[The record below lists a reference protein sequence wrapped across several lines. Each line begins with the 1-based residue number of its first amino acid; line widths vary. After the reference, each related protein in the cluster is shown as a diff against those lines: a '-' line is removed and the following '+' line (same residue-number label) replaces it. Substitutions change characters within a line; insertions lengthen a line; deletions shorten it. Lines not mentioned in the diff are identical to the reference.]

1 MKTVITLFILTLL
14 VHPLV
19 IADGLSLPEVCT
31 QQCVSDFGEVV
42 GTAPSGVTAYSN
54 CNNQCVNPEANFVE
68 GIFTGIKWQCVE
80 YARRWLLLNE
90 KVVYGDVDIAADI
103 WNLQTVHTPAKDQQY
118 TFSSIVNGSTN
129 ANLQRGDLLIYASA
143 FLGTGHV
150 AVVLSV
156 DEKQQKIVVGEQ
168 NYTNK
173 IWQQE
178 SAREISYILNDER
191 LWLLDSYLIG
201 WKRVIK

>member
-1 MKTVITLFILTLL
+1 MKTSIILLILTLI
-14 VHPLV
+14 VNQFAVAYSP
-19 IADGLSLPEVCT
+19 SLPEACT
-31 QQCVSDFGEVV
+31 LQCVSDFGKVV
-42 GTAPSGVTAYSN
+42 GIAPSGVTAYSN

-103 WNLQTVHTPAKDQQY
+103 WNLQSVHTPDKSQQF
-118 TFSSIVNGSTN
+118 TFTSILNGSAS
-129 ANLQRGDLLIYASA
+129 ANLQRGDLLIYAAA

-156 DEKQQKIVVGEQ
+156 DDKNQKIVVGEQ

-173 IWQQE
+173 TWQQE
-178 SAREISYILNDER
+178 SAREISYLLNDER

>member
-1 MKTVITLFILTLL
+1 MKKIIGLLLFTLAIYQ
-14 VHPLV
+14 VAG
-19 IADGLSLPEVCT
+19 ADNQSLPAACT
-31 QQCVSDFGEVV
+31 QACISSFGEEV
-42 GTAPSGVTAYSN
+42 GVSPSGVAAFSN
-54 CNNQCVNPEANFVE
+54 CNSQCVHPEPNFVE
-68 GIFTGIKWQCVE
+68 GVFTGIKWQCVE

-103 WNLQTVHTPAKDQQY
+103 WALQRVHTPDKEKTYA
-118 TFSSIVNGSTN
+118 FSSILNGSPN
-129 ANLQRGDLLIYASA
+129 ADLQRGDLLIYASA

-156 DEKQQKIVVGEQ
+156 NEKEKKIIVGEQ
-168 NYTNK
+168 NYTNQ

-178 SAREISYILNDER
+178 SAREIEYVIKDQQ

-201 WKRVIK
+201 WKRIIR

>member
-1 MKTVITLFILTLL
+1 MKKIISFLLITLSVNQFAT
-14 VHPLV
+14 
-19 IADGLSLPEVCT
+19 ADQQSLPEACT
-31 QQCVSDFGEVV
+31 QQCVADFGEVV
-42 GTAPSGVTAYSN
+42 GIAPSGVTAYSN
-54 CNNQCVNPEANFVE
+54 CNNHCINPEANFVD
-68 GIFTGIKWQCVE
+68 GVFTGIKWQCVE

-103 WNLQTVHTPAKDQQY
+103 WNLQSVHVPGKDKQY
-118 TFSSIVNGSTN
+118 NFRSILNGSTDV
-129 ANLQRGDLLIYASA
+129 NLQRGDLLIYAAA

-156 DEKQQKIVVGEQ
+156 DEKEQKIVVGEQ

-173 IWQQE
+173 IWQE
-178 SAREISYILNDER
+178 KNAREISYILNDHR
-191 LWLLDSYLIG
+191 LWLLDAYLIG